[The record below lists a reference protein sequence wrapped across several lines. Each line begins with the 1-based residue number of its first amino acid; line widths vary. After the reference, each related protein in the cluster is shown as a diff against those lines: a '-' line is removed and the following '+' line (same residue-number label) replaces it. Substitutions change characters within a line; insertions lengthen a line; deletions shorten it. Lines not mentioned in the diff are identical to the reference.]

1 MNKKDTKMALSIA
14 SVPVLTGEAADR
26 FDKLLQKTEENR
38 GKIDFSAKIA
48 EARMIL
54 KKANFI

>member
-1 MNKKDTKMALSIA
+1 MALSIA
-14 SVPVLTGEAADR
+14 SVPVLTGKAADR
-26 FDKLLQKTEENR
+26 FDELLQKTEENR
-38 GKIDFSAKIA
+38 GKIDFSTQIA